1 MRAAMRGYS
10 GDKDSDKP
18 SYECQNKP
26 EYPRALSISSGTRG
40 NTWRRL
46 PLSYPESRMPTNQS
60 LRSCGGYQLQ
70 LHVQEEVSIPPIRL
84 QRANKLL
91 EISPTP
97 ILKALGNKLLLFL
110 ELVLTQGFGYRSQ
123 VSENTG

>member
-1 MRAAMRGYS
+1 
-10 GDKDSDKP
+10 
-18 SYECQNKP
+18 
-26 EYPRALSISSGTRG
+26 
-40 NTWRRL
+40 
-46 PLSYPESRMPTNQS
+46 MPTNQS

-110 ELVLTQGFGYRSQ
+110 ELVLTQGFSYRSQ